1 MSSSSQDMKILSAL
15 ICDDVR
21 REDNGKEILIG
32 VYSGSI
38 AIPTIPANIT
48 LTAWINMEIHG
59 PCEFDFEIRVLDP
72 SDRQVVH
79 GKLHVASSEVHD
91 FTSTVLPPFP
101 INADKEGWLPWIAS
115 LSGLESRPLA
125 RIKRKRPN
133 THSREKA
140 HRARR

>member
-38 AIPTIPANIT
+38 LIPTIPANIM
-48 LTAWINMEIHG
+48 LTAWINMEVHG

-72 SDRQVVH
+72 SDRQIAH
-79 GKLHVASSEVHD
+79 GKVHVASSEAHD
-91 FTSTVLPPFP
+91 LSSMALPRFP
-101 INADKEGWLPWIAS
+101 INAEKEGWLKIQ
-115 LSGLESRPLA
+115 SRKNGG
-125 RIKRKRPN
+125 RWRNIIKRRITIAPKQN
-133 THSREKA
+133 ST
-140 HRARR
+140 